1 MKIAIKSLLAASL
14 VMVSTSLL
22 ATDDAGFSLGNNFE
36 EVTGEA
42 LYHAICQ
49 GCHMPNAQGA
59 KGAGMYPALAGN
71 PKLGAAPYVIFM
83 VSNGMGGM
91 PALKQYLSDEQ
102 IAEVVNYTRSHF
114 GNHFTDVVNADDVK
128 TIAQR

>member
-1 MKIAIKSLLAASL
+1 MKKTLNLLITSSML
-14 VMVSTSLL
+14 LVSTCLY
-22 ATDDAGFSLGNNFE
+22 ATDDAGFSEGANFE

-49 GCHMPNAQGA
+49 GCHMTNAEGA
-59 KGAGMYPALAGN
+59 QGAGMYPALAKN
-71 PKLGAAPYVIFM
+71 PKLAAGAYVIYM

-91 PALKQYLSDEQ
+91 PPLKQYLSDEQ

-114 GNHFTDVVNADDVK
+114 GNHFTDVVSADDVK
-128 TIAQR
+128 TIAKR

>member
-1 MKIAIKSLLAASL
+1 MKDTLKAFSLAGMLMIS
-14 VMVSTSLL
+14 SGSY
-22 ATDDAGFSLGNNFE
+22 ATDDAGFSEGANFE

-49 GCHMPNAQGA
+49 GCHMPQAQGA
-59 KGAGMYPALAGN
+59 TGAGMYPALAKN
-71 PKLGAAPYVIFM
+71 PKLGAAAYVIYM

-91 PALKQYLSDEQ
+91 PPLKQYLSDEQ

-114 GNHFTDVVNADDVK
+114 GNHFTDVVDADDVK

>member
-1 MKIAIKSLLAASL
+1 MKNATKYFLMVGMMS
-14 VMVSTSLL
+14 VSTYTF
-22 ATDDAGFSLGNNFE
+22 ATDDAGFSEGANFE

-59 KGAGMYPALAGN
+59 KGAGAYPALAQN
-71 PKLGAAPYVIFM
+71 PKLAAAPYVIYM

-91 PALKQYLSDEQ
+91 PPLKQYLSDEQ

-114 GNHFTDVVNADDVK
+114 GNHFTDAVSADDVK

>member
-1 MKIAIKSLLAASL
+1 MKIVRKLLFT
-14 VMVSTSLL
+14 VCMMIVSTYSL
-22 ATDDAGFSLGNNFE
+22 ATDDAGFSQGANFE
-36 EVTGEA
+36 EVTGDA

-49 GCHMPNAQGA
+49 GCHMANAEGA

-71 PKLGAAPYVIFM
+71 PKLAAGPYVIYM

-91 PALKQYLSDEQ
+91 PPLKQYLSDEQ

-114 GNHFTDVVNADDVK
+114 GNHFTDVVDADDVK

>member
-1 MKIAIKSLLAASL
+1 MKKLMRVLLVANMLS
-14 VMVSTSLL
+14 VSTYTI
-22 ATDDAGFSLGNNFE
+22 ATDDAGFSEGANFE

-49 GCHMPNAQGA
+49 GCHMPMAQGA
-59 KGAGMYPALAGN
+59 KGAGAYPALAQN
-71 PKLGAAPYVIFM
+71 PKLAAAPYVIYM

-91 PALKQYLSDEQ
+91 PPLKQYLSDEQ

-114 GNHFTDVVNADDVK
+114 GNHFTDAVSADDVK

>member
-1 MKIAIKSLLAASL
+1 MKTLFKTFITGLAL
-14 VMVSTSLL
+14 VVSTYSL
-22 ATDDAGFSLGNNFE
+22 ATDDAGFSQGNKFE

-49 GCHMPNAQGA
+49 GCHMPDAQGA
-59 KGAGMYPALAGN
+59 KGAGMYPALAKN
-71 PKLGAAPYVIFM
+71 PKLGAAPYVIYM

-114 GNHFTDVVNADDVK
+114 GNHFEDVVSADDVK

>member
-1 MKIAIKSLLAASL
+1 MKNVIKYFLIVSMLS
-14 VMVSTSLL
+14 VSTYTI
-22 ATDDAGFSLGNNFE
+22 ATDDAGFSEGANFE

-59 KGAGMYPALAGN
+59 KGAGAYPALAQN
-71 PKLGAAPYVIFM
+71 PKLAAAPYVIYM

-91 PALKQYLSDEQ
+91 PPLKQYLSDEQ

-114 GNHFTDVVNADDVK
+114 GNHFTDAVSADDVK